1 MFQRLCEWQ
10 NRVRKN
16 SSIKSQSVDVDKFFK
31 SLIMA
36 IIRQWPCW
44 VIVRTVR
51 PELFRNVY
59 FQDFSS

>member
-1 MFQRLCEWQ
+1 MFQRLYEWQ

-16 SSIKSQSVDVDKFFK
+16 SSIESQSVDVDKFFK

-44 VIVRTVR
+44 
-51 PELFRNVY
+51 
-59 FQDFSS
+59 DW